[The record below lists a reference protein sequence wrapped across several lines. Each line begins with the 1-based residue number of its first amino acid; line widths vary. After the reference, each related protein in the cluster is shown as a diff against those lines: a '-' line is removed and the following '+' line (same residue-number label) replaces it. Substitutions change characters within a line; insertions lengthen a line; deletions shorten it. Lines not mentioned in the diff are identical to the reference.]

1 MNLHGNLRVEKVE
14 MPRERKTT
22 KTIIGQTLIVV
33 ALFGALA
40 LTSAQAQQVPLPKTA
55 AEVPGAVAG
64 TAMTTEYVQ
73 MVGRMAYIWG
83 WPMVN
88 MANRAAAFSKAPE
101 PGLLGGVVPV
111 AFGRNAMLT
120 GYVSPEQH
128 FIACPNQDVAY
139 GAGFFP
145 LDKEPIVFQ
154 VPDFGDR
161 FWVYPIY
168 DARTD
173 EFSNI
178 GKQYG
183 TKPGFYMIVGPDWK
197 GKAPVGIT
205 AVVRSSTPLAF
216 VVPRIFMDDTP
227 QDHAAIQPVL
237 SQVVFYPLSEFDG
250 KMKTKDW
257 SKLPHF
263 PSPPSKG
270 GESKWVNPE
279 TFFDELPAVMKSVPP
294 LPGEEALYQW
304 IGSVLDAAAKD
315 PAIKQTLTAT
325 AVSAEQEIIS
335 PFVQWRYNGRPAGN
349 GWNSPVNNAEWGTDY
364 LNRAATA
371 RSNMYDNLPTETKY
385 IYTDDDS
392 QGKQM
397 NGQNLYSITFP
408 KGQVPPVK
416 GFWSV
421 TLYDQYHLFSPN
433 PLGRY
438 SLGTKNKNLKYN
450 ADGSLTLYAGA
461 KSPGAEK
468 ENNWLPAPNGT
479 FSLYL
484 RAYWADK
491 AILDGTWQ
499 PPSIE
504 QVQ

>member
-1 MNLHGNLRVEKVE
+1 MK
-14 MPRERKTT
+14 PRT
-22 KTIIGQTLIVV
+22 KHLSSIACAV
-33 ALFGALA
+33 AIALA
-40 LTSAQAQQVPLPKTA
+40 MLAVSVQAQQVPIPTTA
-55 AEVPGAVAG
+55 AEVPDPAAG
-64 TAMTTEYVQ
+64 TAMTPAYVQ
-73 MVGRMAYIWG
+73 MVGRMAYLWG
-83 WPMVN
+83 WPLVN
-88 MANRAAAFSKAPE
+88 MANRGAAFSKAPE

-128 FIACPNQDVAY
+128 FIACPNRDVAY
-139 GAGFFP
+139 GAGFFA
-145 LDKEPIVFQ
+145 LDMEPIVFQ

-161 FWVYPIY
+161 FWVYPLY

-197 GKAPVGIT
+197 GEAPAGIT
-205 AVVRSSTPLAF
+205 AVVRSSPNLAF

-263 PSPPSKG
+263 PAPPAKG
-270 GESKWVNPE
+270 KGEASWVNPE

-294 LPGEEALYQW
+294 LPGEEALYKL

-315 PAIKQTLTAT
+315 PAIKKTLTDT
-325 AVSAEQEIIS
+325 AVASESELIS
-335 PFVQWRYNGRPAGN
+335 SFFQWRYNGRPAGN
-349 GWNSPVNNAEWGTDY
+349 GWNSPINNAEWGTDY
-364 LNRAATA
+364 LNRTGTA
-371 RSNMYDNLPTETKY
+371 KSNMYDNLPTETKY
-385 IYTDDDS
+385 IYTDNDS
-392 QGKQM
+392 PGKQM
-397 NGQNLYSITFP
+397 NGQNLYTITFP

-433 PLGRY
+433 PLERY
-438 SLGTKNKNLKYN
+438 SLGTKNKDLKYN
-450 ADGSLTLYAGA
+450 ADGSLTLYAGV
-461 KSPGAEK
+461 KSPGEDK
-468 ENNWLPAPNGT
+468 ESNWLPAPNGT
-479 FSLYL
+479 FSLYI

-491 AILDGTWQ
+491 TILDGTWM
-499 PPSIE
+499 PPNVE
-504 QVQ
+504 KVK